1 MINLKFKELST
12 ININSFIFCE
22 KMDLVEDFFTKIE
35 VPKVISIIGLA
46 KNVSKTTT
54 LNYIIRNI
62 GKNYVLGLT
71 SIGRDGEKYDVITD
85 LPKPQIYVKKGTYVV
100 TAKQCYEESKIPFE
114 LIKNTGFNTPL
125 GEVMILKAQGNGYIE
140 LAGPSINNQLKK
152 ICSELKDLGCDLIL
166 VDGAFDRKSYSTPL
180 ISDATIISTG
190 VSVSRNMK
198 EVVDLTVHTINLLS
212 LGREKNERTINLANE
227 IIKKSKIGIINNNN
241 SIKFLEAET
250 ALDSSKEIIDNID
263 EHSKYII
270 IKGAITDKFLEE
282 LMRSTKK
289 YKEFII
295 LVVDGTKLF
304 LSNKTIK
311 KFQKKGGVIKVLKS
325 IDIIAVTINPT
336 SPDGY
341 EFDKEVFLKS
351 LTEALRIPV
360 YNLGVND

>member
-1 MINLKFKELST
+1 
-12 ININSFIFCE
+12 
-22 KMDLVEDFFTKIE
+22 MDLVEDFFTKIE

-62 GKNYVLGLT
+62 GENYVLGLT

-100 TAKQCYEESKIPFE
+100 TAMQCFDESKIAFE

-140 LAGPSINNQLKK
+140 LAGPSINNQLQK

-190 VSVSRNMK
+190 ASVSRDIN
-198 EVVDLTVHTINLLS
+198 EVIDLTVHTINLLN
-212 LGREKNERTINLANE
+212 LEQEKNEETLNLAKK

-241 SIKFLEAET
+241 SIKLLEVAT
-250 ALDSSKEIIDNID
+250 ALDSAQDIIENID
-263 EHSKYII
+263 DHSKYII
-270 IKGAITDKFLEE
+270 INGAITDKLLEDV
-282 LMRSTKK
+282 MRSTQK
-289 YKEFII
+289 YKELVL

-325 IDIIAVTINPT
+325 ISIMAVTINPT

-351 LTEALRIPV
+351 LTEVLTIPV